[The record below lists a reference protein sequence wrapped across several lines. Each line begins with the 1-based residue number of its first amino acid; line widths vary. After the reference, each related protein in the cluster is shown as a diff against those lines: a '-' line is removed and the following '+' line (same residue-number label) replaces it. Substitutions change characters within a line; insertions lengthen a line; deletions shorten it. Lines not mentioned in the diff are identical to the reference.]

1 MEGKRNDEQLLLGAW
16 HPSSRQSGGRVGIH
30 DGRSIRR
37 RIVTAILSRFFL
49 GQFTQA
55 LLFLFSFLFQI
66 SLAFFER
73 IIRFGQNNVPDRQ
86 QGRMKYRNKKQA
98 SKRHRFDCPWRPK
111 LHLKNQSVA
120 IAAATA
126 RTATTGA
133 VWTTRAT
140 TRTATLTGTTRA
152 TATRTRLL
160 RACFV
165 DGQRATIDALA
176 VERGNCGLRLLL
188 RTHFDK
194 AEALRTLRFTIG
206 DDLSR
211 SHRTVCGEH
220 LLQIA
225 LVDVVT

>member
-1 MEGKRNDEQLLLGAW
+1 
-16 HPSSRQSGGRVGIH
+16 
-30 DGRSIRR
+30 
-37 RIVTAILSRFFL
+37 
-49 GQFTQA
+49 
-55 LLFLFSFLFQI
+55 
-66 SLAFFER
+66 
-73 IIRFGQNNVPDRQ
+73 
-86 QGRMKYRNKKQA
+86 MKYRNKKQA

-133 VWTTRAT
+133 VWTTRTTTAT
-140 TRTATLTGTTRA
+140 TGTATLTGATRT
-152 TATRTRLL
+152 TATRARLL
-160 RACFV
+160 RARFV

-211 SHRTVCGEH
+211 SHRTVCGKH

-225 LVDVVT
+225 LVNVVT